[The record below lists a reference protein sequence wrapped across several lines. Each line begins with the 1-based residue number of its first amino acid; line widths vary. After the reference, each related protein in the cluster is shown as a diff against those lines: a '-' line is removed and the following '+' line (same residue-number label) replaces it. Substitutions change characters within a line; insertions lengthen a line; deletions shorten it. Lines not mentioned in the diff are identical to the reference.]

1 MLLCHELWRCYC
13 LRQQRHMELFGT
25 QKLPFIIELI
35 LEKVGNELF
44 QILLANLDVKPMKIL
59 LIFYFLALTPP

>member
-1 MLLCHELWRCYC
+1 
-13 LRQQRHMELFGT
+13 
-25 QKLPFIIELI
+25 LPFIIELI